1 MKVDKNRYFVM
12 GVKNIKTVYQILGR
26 GCFVGEGG
34 RKMCSFQSKIN
45 VTFGTKKQLTHVL
58 GYFFRSRI
66 KMKSRPFTNE
76 QIFFTY
82 KPNTFPLKTTI
93 FITY

>member
-12 GVKNIKTVYQILGR
+12 GVKNIKSLYQILGR

-45 VTFGTKKQLTHVL
+45 VILVQKASDLCFGEPNKNEVKTVYQ
-58 GYFFRSRI
+58 R
-66 KMKSRPFTNE
+66 TNLFYL
-76 QIFFTY
+76 QT
-82 KPNTFPLKTTI
+82 
-93 FITY
+93 